1 MGFWEH
7 TSSETLKWLLCA
19 CASGEQQELWHRY
32 KETRCIAHENKRWP
46 KRIGPPSD
54 ADWMV
59 WCNLM
64 FPSFYFLNG
73 RCKSIMMNR
82 FLKEEKKKYHDEATF
97 WIRKIK
103 TELRT
108 CGFSFNLGYELFTV
122 IHHGVHPL
130 SLSLQRV
137 YFNNLIITT
146 IRKRAF
152 KSGMFS
158 LKTPVE

>member
-46 KRIGPPSD
+46 KRLGPPSD

-64 FPSFYFLNG
+64 FQVFTFWMVGVNLSWWTDSSKKKK
-73 RCKSIMMNR
+73 KSIMMKLHSESER
-82 FLKEEKKKYHDEATF
+82 
-97 WIRKIK
+97 
-103 TELRT
+103 
-108 CGFSFNLGYELFTV
+108 
-122 IHHGVHPL
+122 
-130 SLSLQRV
+130 
-137 YFNNLIITT
+137 
-146 IRKRAF
+146 
-152 KSGMFS
+152 
-158 LKTPVE
+158 